1 MEKNFWTVEPQV
13 QPLLLRNATVSASEE
28 FGFSVVQY
36 AGSSSAI
43 SVAHGLPSAPD
54 FMLVKKYN
62 ASGDQFVAFHVDVG
76 NEHALRLN
84 DQLSGQWL
92 RLVGLRKS
100 K

>member
-1 MEKNFWTVEPQV
+1 MDGKELFGQWNHKSNHSFSERHCQ
-13 QPLLLRNATVSASEE
+13 RRSEE

-84 DQLSGQWL
+84 DVPADSGYDW
-92 RLVGLRKS
+92 
-100 K
+100 